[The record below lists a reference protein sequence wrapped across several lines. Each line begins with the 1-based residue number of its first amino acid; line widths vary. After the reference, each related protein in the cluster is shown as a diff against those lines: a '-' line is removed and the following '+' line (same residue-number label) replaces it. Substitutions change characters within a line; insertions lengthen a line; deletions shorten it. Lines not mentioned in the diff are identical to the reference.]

1 MNFIQM
7 VQDFFRFLVAHE
19 SATHLLTAI
28 MSLSFAL
35 VIFLVLRRFNVSQND
50 AWAKP
55 FAWAFV
61 VLAALHSLPL
71 LLVLLK
77 QLGITSPYTSYVF
90 YLVAAA
96 GSSLSNYLFF
106 LVGISLGL
114 FRLKAAATKHIKY
127 TSLVL
132 LFIAAL
138 ISTIGDIKIEQL
150 QIVGHWWSWARIPDV
165 LFSTSALLFVGW
177 VLYSN
182 VSSRR
187 APRMALLAQITLAAA
202 VAYAALFILYGAHP
216 LMAQAGWADWLV
228 TGQPKLSEKIWAMDA
243 AVMSL
248 SLPLKFGYFFPA
260 LTLMLMIADP
270 AEGIRR
276 LLKNVTHGEAE
287 FLDNNGVTR
296 SIQEEIKADRV
307 ELYIKLPG
315 TERDKV
321 AYYCYSR
328 KNGEVG
334 QPEEIQFDKDTVYGW
349 VMSGPNR
356 VLLFRL
362 INYADSVPDH
372 LRQRLSPRS
381 SVIAVPILFHNA
393 VIGCLKANIGKENG
407 AEDEKSAEKNVAEDE
422 KFAEADLQNI
432 HRFAA
437 LLSPISQDH
446 RKGEASKE
454 ISHRLTKLQVEARD
468 YDIDRDI
475 GNVAHIAQDILAPLA
490 TGISIKAG
498 FRHYEEYFPKDSPYR
513 AMMER
518 QMNSPDSTTVSAGG
532 GKSPDFLLK
541 DLT

>member
-127 TSLVL
+127 TALVL

-177 VLYSN
+177 
-182 VSSRR
+182 
-187 APRMALLAQITLAAA
+187 
-202 VAYAALFILYGAHP
+202 
-216 LMAQAGWADWLV
+216 
-228 TGQPKLSEKIWAMDA
+228 
-243 AVMSL
+243 
-248 SLPLKFGYFFPA
+248 
-260 LTLMLMIADP
+260 
-270 AEGIRR
+270 

-432 HRFAA
+432 HSFAA

-446 RKGEASKE
+446 RKGEASKG
-454 ISHRLTKLQVEARD
+454 IIHRLTKLQVEARD